1 MEFKYNTYYR
11 CKTDKDVED
20 LWNCFK
26 EQGGVREHEYTD
38 TLDYMKCINKNNDI
52 VFILQKGGCCWDSR
66 KYFDSLSNII
76 ITLDNYSNSDSDEKD
91 CKDIINYSPIIVNI
105 NDSIP
110 KVNVNIDELLNGQ
123 VFISKPKDYDDVRY
137 NFMKCNNNGKSCIL
151 DLDTF
156 NIYEDIDMYEVVK
169 LLNCELNNV
178 D

>member
-1 MEFKYNTYYR
+1 MKFKYNTYYR

-20 LWNCFK
+20 LWNCFN
-26 EQGGVREHEYTD
+26 EHGGVREYEYTD
-38 TLDYMKCINKNNDI
+38 TLDYMKYINKKNDI
-52 VFILQKGGCCWDSR
+52 VFILQKGECCWDSR
-66 KYFDSLSNII
+66 EYCDSRSNIM
-76 ITLDNYSNSDSDEKD
+76 ITLDNYSDSDEDD
-91 CKDIINYSPIIVNI
+91 CGYIINYKPITVNI
-105 NDSIP
+105 EHKVS
-110 KVNVNIDELLNGQ
+110 KVNVKIDELLNGQ
-123 VFISKPKDYDDVRY
+123 VFIANPKDYDDVRY

>member
-1 MEFKYNTYYR
+1 MKFKFNTYYR

-20 LWNCFK
+20 LWNWFN
-26 EQGGVREHEYTD
+26 EQGGVRDNVYKD
-38 TLDYMKCINKNNDI
+38 TLEYMKHINKEIINT
-52 VFILQKGGCCWDSR
+52 VFILGKGDEYWNSCDYS
-66 KYFDSLSNII
+66 KSLSAIT
-76 ITLDNYSNSDSDEKD
+76 ITLDNYSDSDEND
-91 CKDIINYSPIIVNI
+91 CGDIINYKPITVNI
-105 NDSIP
+105 EHKAP
-110 KVNVNIDELLNGQ
+110 KVNVKIDELLNGQ
-123 VFISKPKDYDDVRY
+123 VFIANPKDYDDVRY